1 MWVKGVYYQQ
11 FFKMGGFQW
20 LFKVEVQK
28 EIDVNK
34 EEEKGLIKQ
43 QLIAIFEMVIKE
55 LKKID
60 KEVNSAV

>member
-1 MWVKGVYYQQ
+1 M
-11 FFKMGGFQW
+11 
-20 LFKVEVQK
+20 
-28 EIDVNK
+28 NK